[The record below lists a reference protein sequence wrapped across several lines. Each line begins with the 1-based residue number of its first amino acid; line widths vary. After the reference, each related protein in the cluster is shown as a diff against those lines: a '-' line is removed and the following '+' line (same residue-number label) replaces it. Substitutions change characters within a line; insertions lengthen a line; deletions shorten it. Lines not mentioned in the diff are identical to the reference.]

1 MAISKLQ
8 ECDMMKKSQKC
19 NSNRKYIMN
28 ENSESQK
35 QERNNNINTLNNEI
49 DADNVSI
56 KEESPEDTDVTND
69 DLNTDEQMN
78 AAQINTNPETRD
90 ELPETEVLTAI
101 FANHMY
107 NLRAQPTE
115 KTKIHHDTGQTTINS

>member
-1 MAISKLQ
+1 
-8 ECDMMKKSQKC
+8 
-19 NSNRKYIMN
+19 MN

-56 KEESPEDTDVTND
+56 KEESPEDTYVTID

-78 AAQINTNPETRD
+78 AAQINPNPETRD

-101 FANHMY
+101 FANHKY

-115 KTKIHHDTGQTTINS
+115 NTKNTP